1 MAGFFNVFDSVDEEN
16 NDKDAQANIDAQNKI
31 AKTVTPQQAL
41 AASQIYKK
49 SPWIPARV
57 ILDMA
62 KNPSLSPQAQEAISG
77 VAGKKYIETNTPNKP
92 DDRNWFEKTIYDPAK
107 AATRW
112 GFAALQFTPDVV
124 QNVASQVFS
133 ANDPSGVDGWFASTQ
148 LGAMASGQDTG
159 SGFFIGGEAAKTQA
173 QKARDFRGTINGH
186 AWTVGRGAADVFFT
200 PGSKEYSLLSG
211 FFDAA
216 VNIFADPTLYA
227 GQAFKLAKTGEYLDD
242 TVKGL
247 VGTRKVS
254 QKLATQLVDRGLV
267 QTDKIPA
274 LTGEAALAASKIAK
288 GEIGLDSAEAISF
301 RNSDYFS
308 WFERNNKAV
317 RMAARIAG
325 FGEEATTQIAARKLT
340 GTAAAAL
347 RGKAAF
353 QIMEDFKGTIDPA
366 TAARLADADSP
377 LKVKAIIGE
386 AAARLSANVEDVML
400 PRQIGDVA
408 GTGATAAAREVIR
421 ERIPLYR
428 TIRNSRWYTD
438 IPTEN
443 VLNFG
448 TGLERSKAV
457 TNMANFLRGLKIHTA
472 LPETFD
478 NFVGEAMS
486 SLSVENAAERK
497 VAAENIYAKFIE
509 IITEQSGGD
518 VNIAREATRRI
529 KEELA
534 KIRVF
539 GADEMGN
546 LDDGGLLQ
554 HLRQLGLSDKE
565 LSRFGPDELD
575 QLRIQGPTA
584 LVELAE
590 NVYVMPDYRKL
601 RSLTGNKITKFALTN
616 AKTGDQRLIPAIA
629 EQLQTEIWKPMVL
642 ATGGYVVRNMIDSQI
657 RIGARGYENFFTHPF
672 HFIQTVMG
680 SRYVGP
686 LTGNLEGKAIT
697 FEDSLDDV
705 GGALTKVLN
714 DFQDSTSKTL
724 YQTQAI
730 DPLAANERMLRT
742 ENFSLIDRGLDA
754 EGHTTGYVDNLGQ
767 IYNDPILRRVAAI
780 WNLPKTE
787 RTAAIVDW
795 LETSTEGKE
804 AAKSIVAYFKNG
816 VRIAD
821 PKTGRTQFIKIEN
834 IDDTNLIASWV
845 DKAASAKIQTIIR
858 NDEELRFVVAH
869 NRVPRIQ
876 TILDER
882 GIPTTRPTAT
892 PGGGL
897 TSDVQFEPRM
907 DPIRLDT
914 VVYAGDSTTT
924 GVGGLVKLD
933 AGGEGI
939 IIRVD
944 NYVVP
949 DPFNPGT
956 TITQPHAIIQPV
968 APEEAFTVR
977 GNDPGLFG
985 SKGLREMVDLKGNQ
999 GKLAQKVKVANRIV
1013 QGKTQKLDRLS
1024 KSLDSGVDWF
1034 FTKLVGKAT
1043 QKLERSPLYRQAFY
1057 REVADKA
1064 VLLSPSEQTRLQQN
1078 IIKYVDDLNAD
1089 LIDEGK
1095 KGSMTV
1101 EKYVGNQNIYNKIFG
1116 KASTG
1121 DGTIEELEQFASS
1134 MAVYDLKKTL
1144 YNAQEK
1150 NNLEDMLRV
1159 VMPFATAFRETL
1171 GQYSSYLIED
1181 PSRIRKTQLAFNA
1194 ANYDSDNLDN
1204 ALSGW
1209 FGKDSTDGKNVFNF
1223 PAGGWAG
1230 SLLAFPMKGA
1240 FQVLNLPGGGP
1251 VVQIA
1256 ASELLPDTPKLD
1268 FVRNMVLP
1276 YGDVGLKSLA
1286 PQWAVRGIEA
1296 IRGDTTNM
1304 ATIFGTTYAETVRFL
1319 VQTGEYDMKNP
1330 NEVAKMYSDAKRKA
1344 RIMSGLRALFQFTGP
1359 TSPRID
1365 FRLETDGGDITAS
1378 ALSQEFFKLQENNR
1392 DTAVEEFI
1400 KKFGEDA
1407 FIYLGHKTEPVK
1419 GGLEPTK
1426 QFDGWQRNNSDLFNE
1441 YGNTAGYLAPGGDG
1455 FSFQTWNRQL
1465 NNKNRRRLTAP
1476 EMVAAAQYKIGASIY
1491 REKRNQLGDT
1501 LSSEQRDWLAQWRVF
1516 LNKEY
1521 PGFPAKAQ
1529 FNPGELDAFT
1539 KELRNLV
1546 SDNRVSNNATAQSV
1560 AQYLDARDEALQ
1572 KAAEAGLSSLDSVRA
1587 QPLKDW
1593 LSSIAATLVQQ
1604 NPEFAR
1610 IFEDKLA
1617 GEVD

>member
-16 NDKDAQANIDAQNKI
+16 NDKDAQGNIDAQNKI
-31 AKTVTPQQAL
+31 AKTITPQQAL

-62 KNPSLSPQAQEAISG
+62 KNPNLSAQAQEAVSSI
-77 VAGKKYIETNTPNKP
+77 AGKQYVQTNTPNKP

-112 GFAALQFTPDVV
+112 GFAALQFTPDLV
-124 QNVASQVFS
+124 QNAASQAFS
-133 ANDPSGVDGWFASTQ
+133 GNDPAGVDGWFASTA

-159 SGFFIGGEAAKTQA
+159 SGFFLGGEAAKTQA
-173 QKARDFRGTINGH
+173 QKARDFRGTINNH
-186 AWTVGRGAADVFFT
+186 AWTVGRGAADVVFT
-200 PGSKEYSLLSG
+200 PGTKEYSLLSG

-247 VGTRKVS
+247 VGTRKIS
-254 QKLATQLVDRGLV
+254 QGLAKQLVDRGLV

-317 RMAARIAG
+317 RMATRIAG

-340 GTAAAAL
+340 GTAASAL

-366 TAARLADADSP
+366 TATRLAEADTP

-386 AAARLSANVEDVML
+386 AAGRLSANVEDVRL

-408 GTGATAAAREVIR
+408 GTGATSAAREVIR

-438 IPTEN
+438 IPTEK

-486 SLSVENAAERK
+486 SMSVENAAERK
-497 VAAENIYAKFIE
+497 VAAENIYAKFID
-509 IITEQSGGD
+509 IITEHSGGD
-518 VNIAREATRRI
+518 VNISREATRSI

-534 KIRVF
+534 KVRVF

-554 HLRQLGLSDKE
+554 QLRQLGLSDKE
-565 LSRFGPDELD
+565 LSRFGPNELN

-590 NVYVMPDYRKL
+590 NVYVLPDYRKL
-601 RSLTGNKITKFALTN
+601 RALTGNKITKFALTN
-616 AKTGDQRLIPAIA
+616 AKTGDQRIIPALA
-629 EQLQTEIWKPMVL
+629 EQLQTEVWKPMVL

-657 RIGARGYENFFTHPF
+657 RIGARGYENFFTHPLQ
-672 HFIQTVMG
+672 FIQTVMG

-686 LTGNLEGKAIT
+686 LTGNLEGKAVT
-697 FEDSLDDV
+697 FEDSLGDV
-705 GGALTKVLN
+705 SGALTKVLK
-714 DFQDSTSKTL
+714 DFQNSTSRTL
-724 YQTQAI
+724 YEHLQ

-754 EGHTTGYVDNLGQ
+754 AGHTTGYVDNLGQ
-767 IYNDPILRRVAAI
+767 IYNDPILRKVAAL

-787 RTAAIVDW
+787 RTAGIVDW

-821 PKTGRTQFIKIEN
+821 PATGRTQFIKISN
-834 IDDTNLIASWV
+834 IDDTNLIAAWV
-845 DKAASAKIQTIIR
+845 DNAASAKIQTIIR
-858 NDEELRFVVAH
+858 GDEELRFVIAH

-882 GIPTTRPTAT
+882 GIPTTRPTVNRV
-892 PGGGL
+892 GEL

-907 DPIRLDT
+907 NPKRLDT
-914 VVYAGDSTTT
+914 VVYAKETTT
-924 GVGGLVKLD
+924 RGVGGLVKLD
-933 AGGEGI
+933 DGGEGI
-939 IIRVD
+939 ILRID
-944 NYVVP
+944 NYVVE

-956 TITQPHAIIQPV
+956 TINQPHAIIQPV
-968 APEEAFTVR
+968 APGEAFTVKT
-977 GNDPGLFG
+977 NDPGLFG
-985 SKGLREMVDLKGNQ
+985 SKYLREMVDLKGNQ
-999 GKLAQKVKVANRIV
+999 GKLAQKVKVANRVV
-1013 QGKTQKLDRLS
+1013 QGKTEKLDRLS
-1024 KSLDSGVDWF
+1024 KSLDSGVNWF
-1034 FTKLVGKAT
+1034 FSQLVGKAT

-1064 VLLSPSEQTRLQQN
+1064 NLLSPSEQTRLQEN
-1078 IIKYVDDLNAD
+1078 ITQYVKKLNEDLKDAGKAE
-1089 LIDEGK
+1089 ID
-1095 KGSMTV
+1095 V
-1101 EKYVGNQNIYNKIFG
+1101 ERYVGNKNIYNKIFG
-1116 KASTG
+1116 KVSTG
-1121 DGTIEELEQFASS
+1121 DGTIEELEQFASAV
-1134 MAVYDLKKTL
+1134 AVYDLKKIL

-1194 ANYDSDNLDN
+1194 ANYDSDNPDN

-1209 FGKDSTDGKNVFNF
+1209 FDKDPTDGRNVFNF

-1296 IRGDTTNM
+1296 IKGDTTNM
-1304 ATIFGTTYAETVRFL
+1304 ATIFGSTYAETVRFL

-1344 RIMSGLRALFQFTGP
+1344 RVMSGLRALFQFTGP

-1378 ALSQEFFKLQENNR
+1378 ALSQEFYKLQENNP
-1392 DTAVEEFI
+1392 DKAVEEFI

-1426 QFDGWQRNNSDLFNE
+1426 QFDAWQRTNSDLFNE

-1476 EMVAAAQYKIGASIY
+1476 EMVAAAQYKIGSSIY

-1501 LSSEQRDWLAQWRVF
+1501 LSSEQRDWLSQWRVF

-1546 SDNRVSNNATAQSV
+1546 SDNRVSNNETAQSV
-1560 AQYLDARDEALQ
+1560 KQYLDARDEALQ
-1572 KAAEAGLSSLDSVRA
+1572 KAAEAGLSSLDSIRA

>member
-16 NDKDAQANIDAQNKI
+16 NDKDAQGNIDAQNKF

-49 SPWIPARV
+49 SPWIPPRV

-62 KNPSLSPQAQEAISG
+62 KNPNLSPQAQQVVSNI
-77 VAGKKYIETNTPNKP
+77 AGTKYMQENTPNKE
-92 DDRNWFEKTIYDPAK
+92 DDRNWFERTIYDPAK

-112 GFAALQFTPDVV
+112 GFAALQFAPDLA
-124 QNVASQVFS
+124 QNIASQAFS
-133 ANDPSGVDGWFASTQ
+133 SNDPAGVDGWFASTQ
-148 LGAMASGQDTG
+148 LGAMASGNDTG
-159 SGFFIGGEAAKTQA
+159 SGFFLGGEAAKTQA
-173 QKARDFRGTINGH
+173 QKAREFRGTINGH
-186 AWTVGRGAADVFFT
+186 AWTVGRGAADVVFT
-200 PGSKEYSLLSG
+200 PGTKEYSLLSG

-254 QKLATQLVDRGLV
+254 KALATQLVERGVV

-301 RNSDYFS
+301 RNSDYFA

-325 FGEEATTQIAARKLT
+325 YGEEATTKIAARKLT
-340 GTAAAAL
+340 GTAASAL

-353 QIMEDFKGTIDPA
+353 QIMEDFKGTIDPQ
-366 TAARLADADSP
+366 TAARLAEADTP

-400 PRQIGDVA
+400 PRQIGDIA
-408 GTGATAAAREVIR
+408 GVGATAATREIIR

-438 IPTEN
+438 IPTEK

-457 TNMANFLRGLKIHTA
+457 TNMANFLRGLKVHTA

-478 NFVGEAMS
+478 NFVGEAMA
-486 SLSVENAAERK
+486 SLSVEDAAQRK
-497 VAAENIYAKFIE
+497 NAAENIYGKFIE
-509 IITEQSGGD
+509 IITKQAGGD
-518 VNIAREATRRI
+518 ANISKEALRRV

-534 KIRVF
+534 TIRVF
-539 GADEMGN
+539 GADEMGQ

-565 LSRFGPDELD
+565 LSRFGTDELN

-590 NVYVMPDYRKL
+590 NVYVLPDYRKL
-601 RSLTGNKITKFALTN
+601 RALTGNKFVKLAMRN
-616 AKTGDQRLIPAIA
+616 AKTGDQRVIPAIA

-642 ATGGYVVRNMIDSQI
+642 ATGGYVVRNMIDTQI
-657 RIGARGYENFFTHPF
+657 RVGARGYENFFTHPF

-686 LTGNLEGKAIT
+686 LTGDLRGKAVT
-697 FEDSLDDV
+697 FEDSIDDV
-705 GGALTKVLN
+705 SGALTKVLK
-714 DFQDSTSKTL
+714 DFGDASSKTL
-724 YQTQAI
+724 YAHLY
-730 DPLAANERMLRT
+730 DPLAGNERMLRT
-742 ENFSLIDRGLDA
+742 ENFSIIDRGLDA
-754 EGHTTGYVDNLGQ
+754 AGHTTGYVDNLGQ
-767 IYNDPILRRVAAI
+767 IHNDPILSQVAAI
-780 WNLPKTE
+780 WNLPQTE
-787 RTAAIVDW
+787 RTAVLVDW
-795 LETSTEGKE
+795 LETTVEGKE
-804 AAKSIVAYFKNG
+804 AAKTIVEYFRNG

-821 PKTGRTQFIKIEN
+821 PKTGRTQFVKIDN
-834 IDDTNLIASWV
+834 IDDTNLIAAWV
-845 DKAASAKIQTIIR
+845 DKAATAKVQTIIR
-858 NDEELRFVVAH
+858 GDEELRFVVAH
-869 NRVPRIQ
+869 NRVPKIQ

-882 GIPTTRPTAT
+882 GNPTTRPTAQADGT
-892 PGGGL
+892 L

-907 DPIRLDT
+907 DPKRLDT
-914 VVYAGDSTTT
+914 VVYADESTTK
-924 GVGGLVKLD
+924 GVGALVKLD
-933 AGGEGI
+933 DGGEGI
-939 IIRVD
+939 IVRID
-944 NYVVP
+944 DYVVE

-956 TITQPHAIIQPV
+956 TLTQPHAVIQPV
-968 APEEAFTVR
+968 EAGEAFTKKA
-977 GNDPGLFG
+977 NDPGLFG
-985 SKGLREMVDLKGNQ
+985 SDYLREMVDLKGNQ
-999 GKLAQKVKVANRIV
+999 GKLAPTVKVANRIV
-1013 QGKTQKLDRLS
+1013 QGKTEKLDRLS
-1024 KSLDSGVDWF
+1024 KSLDSGVSWF
-1034 FTKLVGKAT
+1034 FNQLVGKAT

-1064 VLLSPSEQTRLQQN
+1064 SLLSPDEQRRLQEN
-1078 IIKYVDDLNAD
+1078 ITKYVDDLNAD

-1101 EKYVGNQNIYNKIFG
+1101 EKYVGNKEIYNKIFG
-1116 KASTG
+1116 KVSTG
-1121 DGTIEELEQFASS
+1121 DGTIEELEQFASA
-1134 MAVYDLKKTL
+1134 MAVNDLKKIL

-1150 NNLEDMLRV
+1150 SNLEDMLRV

-1171 GQYSSYLIED
+1171 GKYSSYLIED
-1181 PSRIRKTQLAFNA
+1181 PSRVRKTQLAFNA
-1194 ANYDSDNLDN
+1194 ANYDSENPDN

-1209 FGKDSTDGKNVFNF
+1209 FDKDPTDGRNVFQF

-1230 SLLAFPMKGA
+1230 PLLSFPMKGA

-1256 ASELLPDTPKLD
+1256 ATELLPDTPRLD
-1268 FVRNMVLP
+1268 FVRKLVLP
-1276 YGDVGLKSLA
+1276 YGDVGVKSLA
-1286 PQWAVRGIEA
+1286 PAWAVRGIEA
-1296 IRGDTTNM
+1296 LKGDTTNM

-1330 NEVAKMYSDAKRKA
+1330 NDVAKMYSDAKRKA
-1344 RIMSGLRALFQFTGP
+1344 QIMAGLRALFQFTGP
-1359 TSPRID
+1359 ASPRID

-1392 DTAVEEFI
+1392 DTAVDEFI
-1400 KKFGEDA
+1400 TKFGEDA
-1407 FIYLGHKTEPVK
+1407 FIYLGHKTEAVK

-1426 QFDGWQRNNSDLFNE
+1426 QFDSWQRTNKDLFNE

-1455 FSFQTWNRQL
+1455 FSFQAWNRQL

-1476 EMVAAAQYKIGASIY
+1476 EMVAAAQYKIGSSIY
-1491 REKRNQLGDT
+1491 RQKRNQLGDT
-1501 LSSEQRDWLAQWRVF
+1501 LTEEQRNWLSQWRVF
-1516 LNKEY
+1516 LNEQY

-1529 FNPGELDAFT
+1529 FNPGELDDFT

-1546 SDNRVSNNATAQSV
+1546 SDNRVSSNATAQSV
-1560 AQYLDARDEALQ
+1560 KQYLDARDEALQ

-1593 LSSIAATLVQQ
+1593 LSSIAAVLVQQ

-1617 GEVD
+1617 VEVD